1 MFFEGS
7 EEQRTKSLNAAQ
19 DEMNGMHD
27 KQVLEQLNRKNLKEA
42 VDLGPG
48 NSTPKILSTKLV
60 TSRKPDENGGKE
72 DPKAKAVS
80 EPPWRAKV
88 RLCG

>member
-7 EEQRTKSLNAAQ
+7 EEQRTKWLNATQ
-19 DEMNGMHD
+19 DEMNGTQD
-27 KQVLEQLNRKNLKEA
+27 KPVLEQLNRKNLKEA
-42 VDLGPG
+42 ACLGPG
-48 NSTPKILSTKLV
+48 DSTPKILPTKLV

-80 EPPWRAKV
+80 EPPWCAKV
-88 RLCG
+88 RLCA